1 MNLRVVILLALV
13 AAAGVA
19 RWQAQPVEVADA
31 VPLANLPLA
40 LESWTGRAATEYSPR
55 VLAALG
61 VDDHINRSYV
71 SATGRRANVYIGYY
85 RAQQQGTSVHSPL
98 NCLPGAGWEPE
109 AVERIPF
116 AGGAARLVR
125 IRKADKRL
133 MVLYWYQTA
142 TRIEGNEYLGRLYTV
157 IDTLRYGRND
167 AALVRVTVSIGSS
180 RDAEA
185 RAIRTATEFATVV
198 QPHVGRLLF
207 AGRPPQTLA
216 EVR

>member
-1 MNLRVVILLALV
+1 
-13 AAAGVA
+13 
-19 RWQAQPVEVADA
+19 
-31 VPLANLPLA
+31 
-40 LESWTGRAATEYSPR
+40 

-61 VDDHINRSYV
+61 VDDHINRGYV
-71 SATGRRANVYIGYY
+71 SATGRRANLYVGYY
-85 RAQQQGTSVHSPL
+85 RAQRQGTSVHSPL

-109 AVERIPF
+109 QVERIPF

-125 IRKADKRL
+125 IRKGDRRL

-185 RAIRTATEFATVV
+185 RAIHTATEFATVV
-198 QPHVGRLLF
+198 QPQVGRLLF
-207 AGRPPQTLA
+207 AGPSPQTLA
-216 EVR
+216 EAR